1 MASVAAVEMLPMPA
15 MADGDGDDGPAYLV
29 GGGSGSTDV
38 AEQFFRRLKHHWN
51 QLYTTVKH
59 YLEIRDVKTLIAA
72 VASGDRGL
80 SDEFGIRKMIVI
92 ATEKGKIAGIDSQGR
107 YSVLSCVSGH

>member
-1 MASVAAVEMLPMPA
+1 M
-15 MADGDGDDGPAYLV
+15 
-29 GGGSGSTDV
+29 
-38 AEQFFRRLKHHWN
+38 

-72 VASGDRGL
+72 VSSNNRGM

-92 ATEKGKIAGIDSQGR
+92 ATEKGKVAGIDSQTGEIVWHLYFPFDVTKGILKMFVQR
-107 YSVLSCVSGH
+107 GMGHFGLDPVCALG

>member
-1 MASVAAVEMLPMPA
+1 MLPMPA

-107 YSVLSCVSGH
+107 YSALSCVSAFRALT